1 MKVSLPRI
9 KERRREGQL
18 ISLEYDIWVP
28 RLQLNN
34 EHEIMVDIKHVWLLF
49 RYTIRVSKIA

>member
-34 EHEIMVDIKHVWLLF
+34 EHEIMVDIKHVWLLC
-49 RYTIRVSKIA
+49 

>member
-9 KERRREGQL
+9 KEKDGKREGQL

-49 RYTIRVSKIA
+49 RYTIRV